1 MAEPDDIDLAVRI
14 VPKGANGTVR
24 LAVDF
29 DGVRPPTLLF
39 ADLEMIGWH
48 VAAPPPPPREAID
61 WTRPD
66 HETGQRFSL
75 TSWQVVGHVV
85 DPPTGSA
92 RGGAWSHDETKPF
105 MSTLNGVLRRH
116 GLGDERPAPPVE
128 HRHTPIPFAVT
139 TGPPPSTA
147 VTPVS
152 PAPESAAPV
161 STAPAS
167 PILKAVE
174 DPDEVEPHATIALI
188 IDPTRRGL
196 VQDELDC
203 TPVVDAVWI
212 EAERTM
218 TQVYRGSTY
227 ERSVPALR
235 LEVDVT
241 PDEVRLVAP
250 ALAAAAGIALE
261 DATRFEVHLP
271 GASDRPAVVT
281 TTPEADRATT
291 DSPTGGLRTA

>member
-105 MSTLNGVLRRH
+105 MSALDGVLRRH
-116 GLGDERPAPPVE
+116 GLGGDRPAPPIRE
-128 HRHTPIPFAVT
+128 ARSYAGRTTPAGATVA
-139 TGPPPSTA
+139 PPN
-147 VTPVS
+147 TPVVATAAA
-152 PAPESAAPV
+152 PAP
-161 STAPAS
+161 APAS
-167 PILKAVE
+167 PVLKAVE
-174 DPDEVEPHATIALI
+174 DPDDVEPHATIAVT
-188 IDPTRRGL
+188 IDPARRGL
-196 VQDELDC
+196 VQGELDGI
-203 TPVVDAVWI
+203 PILDAVWST
-212 EAERTM
+212 AERTM

-235 LEVDVT
+235 LEVDVA
-241 PDEVRLVAP
+241 PDHVRLVAP
-250 ALAAAAGIALE
+250 VLADAAGVLMD
-261 DATRFEVHLP
+261 DAARFELHLP
-271 GASDRPAVVT
+271 TPRRSDEADTSATASDGDPSTA
-281 TTPEADRATT
+281 
-291 DSPTGGLRTA
+291 GLRTA